1 MNDRK
6 LFMLG
11 SCLPTDM
18 VLKNWS
24 IFSPYFKSE
33 NVQWQWR
40 HKMSFKAS
48 TLNTKSGPIGARL
61 QEEMHSIIN
70 NYDLPIRRIYSSIVR
85 PYPLTEMLKDVNPGD
100 VLIMDFHSEMY
111 PTYYDGTDEFEIQP
125 AWPKYKSYFPKWLV
139 DKIDSFPTYQA
150 DMVSANEARRRKQNT
165 IMACDLLATKFGVNV
180 ITIGSVYNKKQYIKE
195 LNAVG
200 ENLILKDY
208 NFSIPFITMAPD
220 GAEDHINF
228 EYFSR
233 LYDADH
239 RDVRRNKSV
248 WTHIIPDKNMCFSDP
263 DHEYGL
269 HPCHLHPL
277 SMQHLRKPIGD
288 ALAKLTGSTTNIII

>member
-1 MNDRK
+1 MTQKISN
-6 LFMLG
+6 
-11 SCLPTDM
+11 
-18 VLKNWS
+18 
-24 IFSPYFKSE
+24 I
-33 NVQWQWR
+33 
-40 HKMSFKAS
+40 
-48 TLNTKSGPIGARL
+48 NTKSGPIGARL
-61 QEEMHSIIN
+61 QEEMHSIN
-70 NYDLPIRRIYSSIVR
+70 NGVKLISRIYHSIVR
-85 PYPLTEMLKDVNPGD
+85 PYPLTDMLKDVSPGD
-100 VLIMDFHSEMY
+100 LLIMDFHAEMY
-111 PTYYDGTDEFEIQP
+111 PTYYDGADEFGINPGWHQN
-125 AWPKYKSYFPKWLV
+125 KSYFPKWLV

-180 ITIGSVYNKKQYIKE
+180 ITIGPVYNKKQYIKE

-208 NFSIPFITMAPD
+208 NFSIPFITMTPD

-263 DHEYGL
+263 DHVYGL